1 MGGRVPLFYDLPE
14 CVAAFEFLKG
24 NQNPNR
30 LCVDRLLGRDPFSRP
45 LCARMNSKKTPVLL
59 SYAFRPFFLLNGV
72 FAVLIVFLWI
82 VGLHGRGLSAITP
95 LWHSHEMLVGF
106 ALAAVAGFSLTAVAT
121 WTGRPA
127 ITGAPLAILVLF
139 WLTGRLAM
147 LLSTSLPAS
156 FTFLLDMLFPV
167 LLAVLLG
174 REIIAARNRRNYP
187 LVAIIFVVAGLNA
200 LYHLGAGQWLP
211 GTERVAVYLLI
222 HILLLLV
229 TIIAGRIVPSFTGNW
244 LRQQGQDQVPLSSNN
259 IDQAALVLTLVTGLS
274 ASFIPTHWLTG
285 GFALAAAIVH
295 GFRLSRWKGMA
306 TISNPLLFVL
316 HVAYLWL
323 PFGYALLACAV
334 FGWVFT
340 PTAALHALTM
350 GAIGSMVLAVTTR
363 VALGHTGRPL
373 QATRLT
379 VFAYWLLM
387 LAALV
392 RVLGPLTGKSYI
404 LMIDLSATGWMLAF
418 AIFTWVYWPILSRP
432 RAG

>member
-1 MGGRVPLFYDLPE
+1 M
-14 CVAAFEFLKG
+14 
-24 NQNPNR
+24 
-30 LCVDRLLGRDPFSRP
+30 S
-45 LCARMNSKKTPVLL
+45 SKKTPVLL

-72 FAVLIVFLWI
+72 FAVLIIFLWV
-82 VGLHGRGLSAITP
+82 VGLHGRGLSAVTP

-106 ALAAVAGFSLTAVAT
+106 ALAAVAGFCLTAVAT

-147 LLSTSLPAS
+147 LLSKSLPAS
-156 FTFLLDMLFPV
+156 FIVLLDMLFPI
-167 LLAVLLG
+167 LLAVLLS

-187 LVAIIFVVAGLNA
+187 LVAIIFIVASLNA

-211 GTERVAVYLLI
+211 GTDRLAIYLLI

-244 LRQQGQDQVPLSSNN
+244 LRQQGKDQMPFSSNN
-259 IDQAALVLTLVTGLS
+259 IDQAALVLTLLTGLS
-274 ASFIPTHWLTG
+274 ASFMPTHWLTG
-285 GFALAAAIVH
+285 GVAIATAIVH

-363 VALGHTGRPL
+363 VSLGHTGRPL
-373 QATRLT
+373 QAARLT

-392 RVLGPLTGKSYI
+392 RVLGPLTGKSYL